1 MEENKSVIAK
11 RGWRFYA
18 LRDGVVAAVVLLCW
32 WGAQSIETL
41 GIIASVGLGVMA
53 YLFHEWAHLLAA
65 MRQKASI
72 EFATRWY
79 AIFLFNMRTATI
91 SKRAFLDISFAGF
104 FATLLSLLFFLWLPH
119 SNVQAVALLLAQ
131 CLAALTLIFEAP
143 IAIWAMVTDRV
154 PAGDLPFF
162 DHFC

>member
-1 MEENKSVIAK
+1 MKESMVVIVK
-11 RGWRFYA
+11 RGWQFYA
-18 LRDGVVAAVVLLCW
+18 LRDAVIVAVTLLSW

-41 GIIASVGLGVMA
+41 GIIAGVGLGMSA

-65 MRQKASI
+65 IRQKASV

-79 AIFLFNMRTATI
+79 AIFLFSMRSGMI
-91 SKRAFLDISFAGF
+91 SKRAFFDISFAGF
-104 FATLLSLLFFLWLPH
+104 FATLLYLLFFLSLPP

-131 CLAALTLIFEAP
+131 CLAVLTLIFEAP

-154 PAGDLPFF
+154 PAGDIPFF
-162 DHFC
+162 DRFC

>member
-1 MEENKSVIAK
+1 MEGSEVVIVN
-11 RGWRFYA
+11 RGWQFYA
-18 LRDGVVAAVVLLCW
+18 LRDAVIVAVTLLSW

-41 GIIASVGLGVMA
+41 GIIAGIGLGMSA

-65 MRQKASI
+65 IRQKASV

-79 AIFLFNMRTATI
+79 AIFLFNMRTAVI
-91 SKRAFLDISFAGF
+91 SKRAFFDISFAGF
-104 FATLLSLLFFLWLPH
+104 FATLLTLLFFLSLPP
-119 SNVQAVALLLAQ
+119 SNVQAIALLLAQ

-154 PAGDLPFF
+154 PAGDIPFF
-162 DHFC
+162 DRFC

>member
-1 MEENKSVIAK
+1 MKESMVVIVK
-11 RGWRFYA
+11 RGWQFYA
-18 LRDGVVAAVVLLCW
+18 LRDAVIVAVTLLSW
-32 WGAQSIETL
+32 WGSQSIETL
-41 GIIASVGLGVMA
+41 GIIAGVGLGMSA

-65 MRQKASI
+65 IRQKASV

-79 AIFLFNMRTATI
+79 AIFLFSMRSGMI
-91 SKRAFLDISFAGF
+91 SKRAFFDISFAGF
-104 FATLLSLLFFLWLPH
+104 FATLLYLLFFLSLPP

-154 PAGDLPFF
+154 PAGDIPFF
-162 DHFC
+162 DRFC